1 MKLDLSKIIDLAS
14 ELKDSLPATV
24 DVAMTAKEF
33 KAIKHLL
40 GQFDCFQIW
49 VEPNFLYVRM
59 SQQDCKNLKNL
70 IRENF
75 YAK

>member
-33 KAIKHLL
+33 FANL
-40 GQFDCFQIW
+40 G
-49 VEPNFLYVRM
+49 
-59 SQQDCKNLKNL
+59 
-70 IRENF
+70 
-75 YAK
+75 

>member
-24 DVAMTAKEF
+24 SVAMTAKEF

-40 GQFDCFQIW
+40 SNFDYVQIW
-49 VEPNFLYVRM
+49 FKPNFLYVRI
-59 SQQDCKNLKNL
+59 SQQDFKNLKNL

-75 YAK
+75 YAQ